1 MRSREIPPIKAET
14 GRRIAFAASLVAA
27 GNVLSRL
34 LGFVREPVI
43 AALFGA
49 TGTADA
55 FEVATRVPNMLF
67 DVVVGGAVSAVLVP
81 VFSGFADDK
90 ERSAKLFYTLLL
102 IVGVAIA
109 AVAGVLVA
117 LAHPF
122 VTLLAPAFS
131 NETHDMAVTMLRIT
145 LPAVILLGLSAVA
158 SGRLYA
164 AERFAFPAFSVSALN
179 GTLIVGALALTPLV
193 GPPGVALGYLAGAAA
208 HLAIQVPGLIAEK
221 IPRSRP
227 NPFGNADLRT
237 AMLLY
242 APVLAGLIF
251 AQFITSID
259 TRLASG
265 TGEGSLAMM
274 RFATRL
280 QQFPLG
286 IVVAAVSLAALPAL
300 SRAAPARFADLPK
313 ARDFKQVLSG
323 TIRYMLLLIIPATVL
338 VIGMSEPLVRFVYQR
353 GEFVPA
359 ATGPTSIALV
369 IYALQLPLVALDQI
383 FIFAYYSARN
393 TITPVLMGVAGGI
406 VYLAVAVPL
415 VGSAGFHGLVWANT
429 IQNSFHGLVLGLLLW
444 RALRARPDAAVLRFV
459 ARMLPATLVLAAG
472 VFAGTQVAG
481 LVEPEAKASLVTI
494 AIAGSIGLAAYA
506 AGLWLFRVREARTAA
521 QTVAAIAQ
529 RFLRPTSK
537 A

>member
-1 MRSREIPPIKAET
+1 M
-14 GRRIAFAASLVAA
+14 
-27 GNVLSRL
+27 LSRL

-55 FEVATRVPNMLF
+55 FEVATRIPNMLF
-67 DVVVGGAVSAVLVP
+67 DVVVGGAISAVLVP
-81 VFSGFADDK
+81 VFSGLADDK
-90 ERSAKLFYTLLL
+90 SRSAKLFYTLLL
-102 IVGVAIA
+102 IAGVVIA
-109 AVAGVLVA
+109 AVAGALVA

-131 NETHDMAVTMLRIT
+131 DETHDMAVVMLRIT
-145 LPAVILLGLSAVA
+145 LPGVILLGLSAVA

-164 AERFAFPAFSVSALN
+164 AERFAFPAFSVTALN
-179 GTLIVGALALTPLV
+179 GALIVGALALTPLV

-208 HLAIQVPGLIAEK
+208 HLAIQIPGLIAEK
-221 IPRSRP
+221 IPRARP

-237 AMLLY
+237 VMLLY

-251 AQFITSID
+251 TQFITSID

-265 TGEGSLAMM
+265 AGEGSLAMM
-274 RFATRL
+274 RYATRL

-313 ARDFKQVLSG
+313 ARDFKHVLSG
-323 TIRYMLLLIIPATVL
+323 TIRYILLLIIPATVM
-338 VIGMSEPLVRFVYQR
+338 VIAMSEPLVRFVYQR
-353 GEFVPA
+353 GAFAPA
-359 ATGPTSIALV
+359 ATSPTSIALV

-415 VGSAGFHGLVWANT
+415 VGSTGFHGLVWANT

-444 RALRARPDAAVLRFV
+444 RALRARPDAVMLGFV
-459 ARMLPATLVLAAG
+459 ARMLPAALALVLG
-472 VFAGTQVAG
+472 VFAGTRVASF
-481 LVEPEAKASLVTI
+481 VEPESEASLVTI

-506 AGLWLFRVREARTAA
+506 GGLWLFRVREARTAVE
-521 QTVAAIAQ
+521 TIAVSA
-529 RFLRPTSK
+529 RILLRKTSK

>member
-1 MRSREIPPIKAET
+1 M
-14 GRRIAFAASLVAA
+14 
-27 GNVLSRL
+27 SRL
-34 LGFVREPVI
+34 LGFIREPVI

-67 DVVVGGAVSAVLVP
+67 DVVVGGAISAVLVP
-81 VFSGFADDK
+81 VFSGLADDR

-102 IVGVAIA
+102 IVGVLIA
-109 AVAGVLVA
+109 AVAGALIA

-131 NETHDMAVTMLRIT
+131 DETHNMAVTMLRIT
-145 LPAVILLGLSAVA
+145 LPAVILLGISAVA

-193 GPPGVALGYLAGAAA
+193 GPPGVALGYLAGAGA
-208 HLAIQVPGLIAEK
+208 HLAIQIPGLIAEK

-227 NPFGNADLRT
+227 NPFGNPDLRT

-242 APVLAGLIF
+242 APVLGGLIF
-251 AQFITSID
+251 TQFITSID

-265 TGEGSLAMM
+265 AGEGSLAMM

-313 ARDFKQVLSG
+313 AHDFKQVLSG
-323 TIRYMLLLIIPATVL
+323 IIRYMLLLIIPATVL
-338 VIGMSEPLVRFVYQR
+338 VIGLSEPLVRFVYQR

-359 ATGPTSIALV
+359 ATSPTSIALI

-393 TITPVLMGVAGGI
+393 TLTPVLMGVAGGF
-406 VYLAVAVPL
+406 VYLAVALPL

-444 RALRARPDAAVLRFV
+444 RALRARPDAVIVRF
-459 ARMLPATLVLAAG
+459 AAKMLPATLALVAG
-472 VFAGTQVAG
+472 VFSGTQVAL
-481 LVEPEAKASLVTI
+481 LVEPGSEASFVTLV
-494 AIAGSIGLAAYA
+494 IAGSIGLAAYA
-506 AGLWLFRVREARTAA
+506 AGLWLFRVQEARTAV
-521 QTVAAIAQ
+521 QTIAASA
-529 RFLRPTSK
+529 RRLLRPSSPP
-537 A
+537 

>member
-1 MRSREIPPIKAET
+1 M
-14 GRRIAFAASLVAA
+14 AA

-67 DVVVGGAVSAVLVP
+67 DVVVGGAISAVLVP
-81 VFSGFADDK
+81 VFSGLDNDK
-90 ERSAKLFYTLLL
+90 RRSASLFYSLLL
-102 IVGVAIA
+102 VIGVGIA
-109 AVAGVLVA
+109 AVVAVLVV
-117 LAHPF
+117 LAHPL

-131 NETHDMAVTMLRIT
+131 DETHNMAVTMLRIT
-145 LPAVILLGLSAVA
+145 LPGVILLGLSAVV

-164 AERFAFPAFSVSALN
+164 AERFAFPAFSVTALN
-179 GTLIVGALALTPLV
+179 GTLIVGALALTPIV

-208 HLAIQVPGLIAEK
+208 HLVIQIPGLIGER
-221 IPRSRP
+221 IPRARF

-251 AQFITSID
+251 TQFITSID

-265 TGEGSLAMM
+265 AGEGSLAMM

-286 IVVAAVSLAALPAL
+286 IVVGAVSLATLPAL
-300 SRAAPARFADLPK
+300 SRAAPARFRDLPS
-313 ARDFKQVLSG
+313 AGEFKQVLSG
-323 TIRYMLLLIIPATVL
+323 SIRYMLLLIIPATAI
-338 VIGMSEPLVRFVYQR
+338 VIGMSEPMVRFVYQR
-353 GEFVPA
+353 GEFVST
-359 ATGPTSIALV
+359 ATDPTAIALV

-406 VYLAVAVPL
+406 VYLAVAIPS

-444 RALRARPDAAVLRFV
+444 RALRARPDAVMLRFV
-459 ARMLPATLVLAAG
+459 ARMLPATVVLIAG
-472 VFAGTQVAG
+472 VLVGTRVATVVESESDAG
-481 LVEPEAKASLVTI
+481 LVTI
-494 AIAGSIGLAAYA
+494 AIAASIALASYA
-506 AGLWLFRVREARTAA
+506 AGLWLFRVQEARTAIS
-521 QTVAAIAQ
+521 TVATSAQ
-529 RFLRPTSK
+529 RILRTNSQ